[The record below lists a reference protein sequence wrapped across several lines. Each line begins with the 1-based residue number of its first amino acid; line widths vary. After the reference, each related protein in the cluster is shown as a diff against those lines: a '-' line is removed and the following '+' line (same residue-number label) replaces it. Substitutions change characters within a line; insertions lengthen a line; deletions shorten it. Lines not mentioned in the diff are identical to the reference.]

1 MLAGFIRL
9 RSRPLAVFGLVLVLA
24 HVAMA
29 ALAPVVL
36 TVNPLSILDM
46 PLQPPGPDALLG
58 TDELGRDFLTRLLYG
73 GRTAI
78 SVALLAGGIATLGGG
93 LLGLAAARAGG
104 WFDHVVSRLT
114 EVQLSVPPILTVS
127 LFVAA
132 LGQSTAVLVAVSAI
146 ILSTGVIRTARA
158 QGLNLMQ
165 SGYVKA
171 AILRGESGLSIVLRE
186 LLPNAAE
193 LLAVEFALRASAAFL
208 LVSALSFLGLG
219 ISAPT
224 PDWGLMVSEGLS
236 SLRYQPW
243 LVVMPALMISSL
255 VVGINFA
262 TEGLSEIFGLEAAR
276 GGA

>member
-1 MLAGFIRL
+1 MLTALLRL
-9 RSRPLAVFGLVLVLA
+9 RSRPLAIVGLILVIVN
-24 HVAMA
+24 VAMA
-29 ALAPVVL
+29 GLAPFVL
-36 TVNPLSILDM
+36 TVSPLTILDM

-78 SVALLAGGIATLGGG
+78 SVALLAGAAATIGGG

-104 WFDHVVSRLT
+104 WFDDVVSRFT

-132 LGQSTAVLVAVSAI
+132 LGQSTTVLVVVSAI

-165 SGYVKA
+165 TGYVKS
-171 AILRGESGLSIVLRE
+171 AILRGESGLSVILRD
-186 LLPNAAE
+186 LLPNAGE

-219 ISAPT
+219 VSAPT

-262 TEGLSEIFGLEAAR
+262 TEGLSEVFGLEASR